1 MRAFYFFL
9 GSKRVSV
16 PSAQGANLLNV
27 CMKYGY
33 PYYQMGEKDGFVF
46 IECSSLTAHRV
57 CRKCREIGLYPKSEA
72 LLGAPELAKR
82 FFSRLGLVFG
92 FILAVNIFCA
102 SQNYLWD
109 IRITQYGGVDEEKVM
124 GTLRDCGFFRGC
136 SIRDFTPDA
145 LENLF
150 LRSTDE
156 VGWISV
162 NMKGTVAYVEVTRRD
177 TRPEDK
183 PKKPANVVAACDGV
197 VVETLTYNGLRTVK
211 VGEFVREGQLLI
223 SGAYG
228 EKTPGLHVT
237 RAAGRVMARTFRTLS
252 IEIPLEYDEKVVTG
266 RIFSKKSLIFFGK
279 EIKVFSNSGN
289 LGASCDKIVSGEVCT
304 FLGADIPIEIKTENY
319 IEYET
324 VKKTRDR
331 AEAETLANAELERRI
346 AELSLETVVAKN
358 VRAELSRGRLV
369 LVCELVCI
377 EDIAKTVE
385 FTANLKE

>member
-16 PSAQGANLLNV
+16 QSAQGADLLNV

-33 PYYQMGEKDGFVF
+33 PYYQMGERDGAVF

-109 IRITQYGGVDEEKVM
+109 IRITQYGGVDEEKVIE
-124 GTLRDCGFFRGC
+124 TLRDCGFFRGC
-136 SIRDFTPDA
+136 SLRNFSPDA
-145 LENLF
+145 IENLF

-177 TRPEDK
+177 TRPEDG

-197 VVETLTYNGLRTVK
+197 VLETLTYNGLRTVK

-237 RAAGRVMARTFRTLS
+237 RAAGRVMARTFRTVS
-252 IEIPLEYDEKVVTG
+252 VEIPLEYDEKVETG
-266 RIFSKKSLIFFGK
+266 RTFSEKSLIFFGK

-304 FLGADIPIEIKTENY
+304 FFGADIPIEIKTENY

-324 VKKTRDR
+324 VKRTRDP
-331 AEAETLANAELERRI
+331 AEAEALARAELKKQI
-346 AELSLETVVAKN
+346 DALSPETVVAQN
-358 VRAELSRGRLV
+358 VKTEISGEKLL

-377 EDIAKTVE
+377 ENIAKTVE
-385 FTANLKE
+385 FTVNFRD